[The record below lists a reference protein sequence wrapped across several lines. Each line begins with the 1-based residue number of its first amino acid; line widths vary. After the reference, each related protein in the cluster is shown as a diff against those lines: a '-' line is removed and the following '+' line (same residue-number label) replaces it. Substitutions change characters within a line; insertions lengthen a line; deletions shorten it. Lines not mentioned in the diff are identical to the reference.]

1 MANVKIPVQFEN
13 KSNISNDL
21 YFKKKP
27 WTNSNKKPTRKEMI
41 IDLNFEFLIE
51 NSINNDK

>member
-1 MANVKIPVQFEN
+1 MANVKIPVKFEN

-21 YFKKKP
+21 YVKKKP
-27 WTNSNKKPTRKEMI
+27 WTNSNEKPTRKEMT

-51 NSINNDK
+51 NSLNSAK

>member
-21 YFKKKP
+21 CFKKKP

-41 IDLNFEFLIE
+41 IDLNFEFLID
-51 NSINNDK
+51 NSLNNAI

>member
-41 IDLNFEFLIE
+41 IDLNFEFLID
-51 NSINNDK
+51 NSLNNAI